1 MSDYKAIT
9 KLEPRSIVSEQYR
22 KLRTSIDYSTFNKEL
37 KVINITSTFPNEG
50 KTITGI
56 NLATV
61 YAQSNLKTLL
71 IDMDLRKPKIHRSF
85 GLSNSNGISDYITEG
100 NLVDQYIDKVD
111 ENLDVLVSGQKIPF
125 PAELLMSDKL
135 KEMMH
140 YLKTKYDKII
150 IDCPPMTAVADAM
163 IISNFSDGTVFVIA
177 SRKTNSTIAKDSL
190 KQLSES
196 GANILGGVLTRV
208 QKKDTYYGMNYHYYY
223 AEEDK
228 A

>member
-9 KLEPRSIVSEQYR
+9 KLEPRSIVSEKYR
-22 KLRTSIDYSTFNKEL
+22 KLRTAIDYSTFNKEL
-37 KVINITSTFPNEG
+37 KVINITSAFPNEG
-50 KTITGI
+50 KTVTGI

-61 YAQSNLKTLL
+61 YAQSNLKTLI
-71 IDMDLRKPKIHRSF
+71 IDMDLRKPKIHRSI

-177 SRKTNSTIAKDSL
+177 
-190 KQLSES
+190 
-196 GANILGGVLTRV
+196 
-208 QKKDTYYGMNYHYYY
+208 
-223 AEEDK
+223 
-228 A
+228 